1 MTQPGTEIRVL
12 VADDQQVMR
21 EGLVALLGL
30 VDGVRVVG
38 AVGNGEEAVRA
49 VAELTPEVVL
59 MDLRMPVLDG
69 VAATRRITTE
79 HPGTGVI
86 VLTTY
91 SDDASIAGA
100 LRAGARG
107 YLTKD
112 AGRTE
117 IAAAIRA
124 AAAGQSSFDATVLQ
138 RLVAALSPPTPPTP
152 QAPSAHRP
160 RSDGESAGENPSS
173 ATPKPRTPR
182 PDGLTAREA
191 EVIGLIGQGLSNAEI
206 AGALYISETTV
217 KTHINNVFAKIGAR
231 NRADAVRYAYRHG
244 LAQP

>member
-1 MTQPGTEIRVL
+1 MTEPGTEIRVL

-152 QAPSAHRP
+152 QAPSAHGP
-160 RSDGESAGENPSS
+160 RSDGESAGENPSP

>member
-1 MTQPGTEIRVL
+1 MSGQQPGDPIRVL
-12 VADDQQVMR
+12 VVDDQQVMR

-30 VDGVRVVG
+30 VDEVHVVG
-38 AVGNGEEAVRA
+38 AVGDGAQALAV
-49 VAELTPEVVL
+49 VAESRPDVVL

-69 VAATRRITTE
+69 VEATRRITETRSA
-79 HPGTGVI
+79 TAVL

-91 SDDASIAGA
+91 SDDESIVAA

-112 AGRTE
+112 AGRVE

-124 AAAGQSSFDATVLQ
+124 AAAGQSTFDATVSQ
-138 RLVAALSPPTPPTP
+138 RLVAALS
-152 QAPSAHRP
+152 
-160 RSDGESAGENPSS
+160 RSDESAGR
-173 ATPKPRTPR
+173 KPPER
-182 PDGLTAREA
+182 PDGLTGREA

-206 AGALYISETTV
+206 AAALYVGETTV
-217 KTHINNVFAKIGAR
+217 KTHINNAFAKIGAR

-244 LAQP
+244 LAEP